1 MVCVQQF
8 DVREKRSVTAVTST
22 SVVLKCSDYEVTIL
36 CADLGT
42 LLFSKLRNCLLKH
55 MKICYK

>member
-1 MVCVQQF
+1 M
-8 DVREKRSVTAVTST
+8 TAVTST